1 MIGVELGVQAGE
13 FFESVAQKWQI
24 ADLYVL
30 VDIWATQNN
39 YADAANKDIK
49 EQLQLMNLA
58 ISVGDKMK
66 RNGYVKEV
74 ELCRNFTSECV
85 NNYPDGYFDFIYVD
99 ARHDYKG
106 VRMDIEMWWP
116 KLKEGGIMAGHDYL
130 TQFDL
135 SGNDPHP
142 NPGWDYTLNYDGSR
156 DPLGRAVRG
165 AVDEFFSD
173 STHFLSGCPLQI
185 TITYYEPKWNTWAVR
200 KPYYSLYSG
209 NHHPIPGSNG
219 TYMELRSTI
228 SDKLVLN
235 PSARHHKTKSLGVH

>member
-1 MIGVELGVQAGE
+1 MPPIRVRADLGDVLKQIGAKKGVELGVQAGE

-135 SGNDPHP
+135 SGI
-142 NPGWDYTLNYDGSR
+142 YTASFVIVIKDCEWQEMILIR
-156 DPLGRAVRG
+156 ILA
-165 AVDEFFSD
+165 
-173 STHFLSGCPLQI
+173 
-185 TITYYEPKWNTWAVR
+185 
-200 KPYYSLYSG
+200 
-209 NHHPIPGSNG
+209 G
-219 TYMELRSTI
+219 TTL
-228 SDKLVLN
+228 
-235 PSARHHKTKSLGVH
+235 